1 MRNLRAKLGKLR
13 NAKCE
18 TAVYV
23 NEQQTEL
30 RYERSNHRLSRVV
43 LVFRSPQLALQTTVY
58 TMFVRISQ
66 DFADFGGN
74 NC

>member
-1 MRNLRAKLGKLR
+1 MRNWVNCETQR
-13 NAKCE
+13 E

-30 RYERSNHRLSRVV
+30 RYERSNHRLSHVV

-58 TMFVRISQ
+58 TMFEN
-66 DFADFGGN
+66 FARFRRFWRQQLLN
-74 NC
+74 K